1 MIGWKGMDRCM
12 IDRKGMGSR
21 CLGGDG
27 WMDRRKGLDRW
38 LVSLRKERRSWMDKW
53 MVG

>member
-12 IDRKGMGSR
+12 IDRKGMGR

-38 LVSLRKERRSWMDKW
+38 LVSLRKEHRSWMDKW

>member
-12 IDRKGMGSR
+12 IDRKGIGR

-38 LVSLRKERRSWMDKW
+38 LVSLRKDHRSWMDKR